1 VNDLLLLS
9 RLDAGRLEL
18 APEPL
23 DLPTFLGDLVRQAQP
38 LAEQRSMAHEQQSS
52 KNGIFSISRGN
63 PPC

>member
-1 VNDLLLLS
+1 LQVGGVTTALVNDLLLLS

-38 LAEQRSMAHEQQSS
+38 LAEQH
-52 KNGIFSISRGN
+52 G
-63 PPC
+63 P